1 MLSTGAMARLGYVY
15 GNLTVNVRLKNS
27 KLVERGMR
35 ILQQATGTDRDSGV
49 RALRKSDG
57 NVSVAIIML
66 RKGVS
71 KTEAERCLKKARGN
85 LRAALESK

>member
-1 MLSTGAMARLGYVY
+1 MVLNMLSTAAMARLGYVY
-15 GNLTVNVRLKNS
+15 GNLMVNVHLKNS

-49 RALRKSDG
+49 KALRKSAG
-57 NVSVAIIML
+57 NVSLAIIML

-71 KTEAERCLKKARGN
+71 KTEASAF
-85 LRAALESK
+85 